1 MRLYSLDIEQ
11 QPINRDTAT
20 HSYAY
25 MLSLCLNT
33 STKCMLSYSKYFNNA
48 IIITIHILPYPL
60 KPRLTYLNFDIL
72 LRSFRFL
79 VPNFYSTFNPFYFER
94 T

>member
-1 MRLYSLDIEQ
+1 MRLYSLDIKQ
-11 QPINRDTAT
+11 QSINRDTAT

-25 MLSLCLNT
+25 ILSLCLNT

-48 IIITIHILPYPL
+48 IINKIHILPHPR
-60 KPRLTYLNFDIL
+60 KPRLTYSNFDIL
-72 LRSFRFL
+72 LRYFRFL
-79 VPNFYSTFNPFYFER
+79 APNFYSTFHPFYFEH